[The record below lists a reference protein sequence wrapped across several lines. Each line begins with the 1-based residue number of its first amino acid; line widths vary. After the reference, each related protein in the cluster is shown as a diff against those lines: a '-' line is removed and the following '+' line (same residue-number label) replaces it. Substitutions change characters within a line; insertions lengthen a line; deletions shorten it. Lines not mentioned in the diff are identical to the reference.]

1 MKKIIII
8 LGTVAVICIAA
19 IGIMYL
25 PEKVVDANCSST
37 IVQIENTVPAQ
48 TAPDT
53 SSNEIKLYEDLEID
67 DTYVLTDQVL
77 NLNSHTLTVTSNGFI
92 ELNNSTIYE
101 GVIHIVGQYT
111 EEHIVNVYGNSKI
124 DNCLFVVSGEANV
137 LYIVYTDEQSTLWLT
152 NCIFNA
158 FQCEVDT
165 LRAVGANGEIITTN
179 CSFNFEKPNEEY
191 DWVSFYVSNAI

>member
-25 PEKVVDANCSST
+25 PKKVVDTNSSST
-37 IVQIENTVPAQ
+37 IIQIENTVPAK

-53 SSNEIKLYEDLEID
+53 NPNEIKLYGDLEVD
-67 DTYVLTDQVL
+67 DTYILTDQIV
-77 NLNSHTLTVTSNGFI
+77 NLNSRTLTVTSNGFI
-92 ELNNSTIYE
+92 ELNNSTIY
-101 GVIHIVGQYT
+101 GGIIRIVGQYT

-124 DNCLFVVSGEANV
+124 DNCLFIVSGEANV

-152 NCIFNA
+152 NCTFNA
-158 FQCEVDT
+158 LQCEVDT
-165 LRAVGANGEIITTN
+165 LRAVGANGKIITTN
-179 CSFNFEKPNEEY
+179 CSFNFEKPNEAY
-191 DWVSFYVSNAI
+191 DWVSFYVSGAI

>member
-1 MKKIIII
+1 MKKAIIV
-8 LGTVAVICIAA
+8 LVGMVVICIAA

-25 PEKVVDANCSST
+25 PKKVVDANSSST
-37 IVQIENTVPAQ
+37 INWSENTVPAQ

-53 SSNEIKLYEDLEID
+53 SSNEVKLYGDLEVD
-67 DTYVLTDQVL
+67 DTYILKDQVL
-77 NLNSHTLTVTSNGFI
+77 NLNSHTLTITSNGFI
-92 ELNNSTIYE
+92 ELDNSTIY
-101 GVIHIVGQYT
+101 GGIIHIVGQYT

-158 FQCEVDT
+158 LQCEVDT
-165 LRAVGANGEIITTN
+165 LRAVGANGKIITTN

-191 DWVSFYVSNAI
+191 DWVSFYMSGAI

>member
-25 PEKVVDANCSST
+25 PKRTVDAESSST
-37 IVQIENTVPAQ
+37 TNWSENTVPAQ

-53 SSNEIKLYEDLEID
+53 SSNEIKLYGDLEVD
-67 DTYVLTDQVL
+67 DTYILKDQVL
-77 NLNSHTLTVTSNGFI
+77 NLNSHTVTVTSNGFI
-92 ELNNSTIYE
+92 ELNNSTIY
-101 GVIHIVGQYT
+101 GGIIRIVGQYT

-137 LYIVYTDEQSTLWLT
+137 LYIIYTDEQSTLWLT

-158 FQCEVDT
+158 LQCEVDT
-165 LRAVGANGEIITTN
+165 LRVVGANGEIITTN

-191 DWVSFYVSNAI
+191 DWVSFYVSGAI

>member
-25 PEKVVDANCSST
+25 PKRTVDAESSST
-37 IVQIENTVPAQ
+37 TNWSENTVPAQ

-53 SSNEIKLYEDLEID
+53 SSNEIKLYGDLEVD
-67 DTYVLTDQVL
+67 DTYTLKDQVL
-77 NLNSHTLTVTSNGFI
+77 NLNSHTVTVTSNGFI
-92 ELNNSTIYE
+92 ELNNSTIY
-101 GVIHIVGQYT
+101 GGIIRIVGQYT

-124 DNCLFVVSGEANV
+124 DNCVFIVSGEANV
-137 LYIVYTDEQSTLWLT
+137 LYVIYTDEQSTLWLT

-191 DWVSFYVSNAI
+191 DWISFYVSSAI